1 MSSQITLIVYN
12 SSSFQIL
19 IIFYV
24 QEILDKNLYNNRVN
38 IKQQYYFLTH
48 VEVNIIHQNSVSFK
62 IKIKIINL
70 VFTEKKNIFWK
81 HNVGLDFFY

>member
-19 IIFYV
+19 IIFYI

-38 IKQQYYFLTH
+38 
-48 VEVNIIHQNSVSFK
+48 VNNS
-62 IKIKIINL
+62 I
-70 VFTEKKNIFWK
+70 T
-81 HNVGLDFFY
+81 